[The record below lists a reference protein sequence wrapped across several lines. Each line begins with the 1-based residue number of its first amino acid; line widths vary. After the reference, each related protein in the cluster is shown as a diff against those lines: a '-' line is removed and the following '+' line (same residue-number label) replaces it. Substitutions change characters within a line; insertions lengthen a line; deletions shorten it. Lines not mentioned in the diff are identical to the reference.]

1 MANTA
6 LPGAGSNKV
15 GKITQ
20 VIGPV
25 VDVHF
30 DGHLPE
36 ILNALETKNNGNR
49 LVLEVAMQ
57 LGEHRALRRHG
68 HVGRPRSWPGSHR
81 HRRGHQGA
89 GRLQHPRP
97 HHERHRRADRRSRPD
112 PVGHPARHPPARAV
126 LRRAVH
132 RVADPGHR
140 HQGGRS
146 PRPLRQGRQDR
157 PVRRRRRRQDRA
169 DHGAHQQHRQ
179 GALGL
184 LGVRRR
190 R

>member
-57 LGEHRALRRHG
+57 LGESTVRCVTGEAIK
-68 HVGRPRSWPGSHR
+68 V
-81 HRRGHQGA
+81 
-89 GRLQHPRP
+89 
-97 HHERHRRADRRSRPD
+97 
-112 PVGHPARHPPARAV
+112 PVLFNVTGQAA
-126 LRRAVH
+126 
-132 RVADPGHR
+132 
-140 HQGGRS
+140 S
-146 PRPLRQGRQDR
+146 
-157 PVRRRRRRQDRA
+157 
-169 DHGAHQQHRQ
+169 
-179 GALGL
+179 
-184 LGVRRR
+184 
-190 R
+190 

>member
-15 GKITQ
+15 GRITQ

-57 LGEHRALRRHG
+57 LGESTVRCISMDTSEGL
-68 HVGRPRSWPGSHR
+68 V
-81 HRRGHQGA
+81 RGQPVRDTGGA
-89 GRLQHPRP
+89 
-97 HHERHRRADRRSRPD
+97 
-112 PVGHPARHPPARAV
+112 
-126 LRRAVH
+126 
-132 RVADPGHR
+132 
-140 HQGGRS
+140 
-146 PRPLRQGRQDR
+146 PLRTDELGTI
-157 PVRRRRRRQDRA
+157 
-169 DHGAHQQHRQ
+169 
-179 GALGL
+179 ALAVDDA
-184 LGVRRR
+184 GVRVWSERVGGPP
-190 R
+190 